1 MELIKHILFHSFWSF
16 LLVLSGI
23 VDIIVSI
30 VLYFTGTSAENAP
43 FPVFL
48 IAFIV
53 GMLYI
58 GAGITIAFFQLKRRR
73 ERGEVDGEKN
83 LNKRQ

>member
-1 MELIKHILFHSFWSF
+1 MGLIKHILFHSFWAF

-30 VLYFTGTSAENAP
+30 VLYTIGGPSLINAP
-43 FPVFL
+43 FPIFL

-58 GAGITIAFFQLKRRR
+58 GAGLTIAFFQLKRRR
-73 ERGEVDGEKN
+73 ERGNGDNG
-83 LNKRQ
+83 NKSK